1 MKSLCVGV
9 MTLFLVAC
17 SSLKYGG
24 ETLSALEVTEIQA
37 DVQQVLKTSPLET
50 IQSFRVLLEF
60 PVDNPFRPRAMH
72 RLADL
77 LLDYGEQR
85 EIKLATESEIHKI
98 SEYTEAILVY
108 EELLSSYPGYPETDL
123 VLYQLARVYDKQGEI
138 EKTNL
143 LLLKLVRDF
152 QDSRHFSEANFRLG
166 ELSFLFGDYRQAVIS
181 YSAVLEMGTGKP
193 FYEQSLL
200 KYSWAVLKQ
209 DRLDDALKSLFT
221 LINLKL
227 DRLKFDPVSGQPF
240 EIGKADQE
248 ILADILRG
256 TTLIF
261 ALKNSS
267 QELTLY
273 SQRYG
278 QADYNHLI
286 FQSLAELYH
295 KEERYLNEAQTYA
308 AYIASYPESHN
319 AAIFQL
325 RQVDSFRFLNDQQ
338 QVVKAKERFLNDFW
352 QPNMTESGFSAE
364 YLAHTSAFAKAYL
377 NDLTDFYHSRF
388 QKAKIAA
395 DFNAAV
401 NWYQVYLKN
410 FHVQANAIEK
420 HFLFAELLFD
430 NGRYQEAGHEF
441 EQVAYYYPQHERAAE
456 AGYSAILSHQK
467 LLATNADDEA
477 ETWLQLQRQS
487 ALKFISSFP
496 NDQRVPN
503 TVLALAGEDF
513 ERGDN
518 DNAMLLV
525 KLLLDGEQ
533 QLVDE
538 DAFSAW
544 MIVGHISFQNQDFL
558 QAEQAFQSAR
568 KYLGEFNTQAPE
580 SEEWLASSIY
590 KQAEAFLALGETR
603 LAVDNLLRIEVVAAN
618 SKLVAQAKYD
628 AAAELI
634 GLEEWRQAAGLLEK
648 FQMAYPRHEL
658 QPEVPVKLAYVYM
671 KLARIADAAHAY
683 EQIANHSQDADVK
696 QEALLMSA
704 QLFRQEKN
712 FSKAVAVYKRYIY
725 KYPGVSE
732 QAFYVRSQLTEIYS
746 QLGLISKRDYW
757 LDEII
762 KHGELAAVQQD
773 DTIQYYAAKA
783 SLILAELKFTEFD
796 SISLIEPLRENLVQK
811 KQKMEMAIA
820 AYRKTSDYGFAEFV
834 TAASHRI
841 GEIYFNLSAALLES
855 ERPIN
860 LDEEEMEQYEMM
872 LEEQAYPFEEQAIK
886 FLESNVT
893 RVENG
898 LYNDWIER
906 SYGSLGKLLP
916 VQYAKHELSHE
927 VIDVLH

>member
-1 MKSLCVGV
+1 MKFLCMV
-9 MTLFLVAC
+9 MMALFLVAC
-17 SSLKYGG
+17 SSSKYGG
-24 ETLSALEVTEIQA
+24 ETLTALEVTEIQS
-37 DVQQVLKTSPLET
+37 DVQQVLQTSARET
-50 IQSFRVLLEF
+50 IQSYRVLLEF

-85 EIKLATESEIHKI
+85 EIKQAAESEIQKI
-98 SEYTEAILVY
+98 SEYSEAILVY
-108 EELLSSYPGYPETDL
+108 EELLSSYPDYPETDL

-138 EKTNL
+138 EKTNQL
-143 LLLKLVRDF
+143 LLRLVRDF
-152 QDSRHFSEANFRLG
+152 QRSRHFSEANFRLG
-166 ELSFLFGDYRQAVIS
+166 ELSFLYGDYRQAVAS
-181 YSAVLEMGTGKP
+181 YSTVLEMGKGRP

-209 DRLDDALKSLFT
+209 DRLDDALKSFFT
-221 LINLKL
+221 LIDLKL
-227 DRLKFDPVSGQPF
+227 DRLKFDPVSGQPLD
-240 EIGKADQE
+240 IGKADQE

-261 ALKNSS
+261 ALKNSP
-267 QELTLY
+267 QALTQY

-325 RQVDSFRFLNDQQ
+325 RQVDSFLFLNDQQ
-338 QVVKAKERFLNDFW
+338 QVVKAKERFLNDYW
-352 QPNMTESGFSAE
+352 RPNEAMAGVSAG
-364 YLAHTSAFAKAYL
+364 YASHITGSAKAYL
-377 NDLTDFYHSRF
+377 NDLTDFYHARF
-388 QKAKIAA
+388 QKAKMET

-401 NWYQVYLKN
+401 NWYQVYLKS
-410 FHVQANAIEK
+410 FHMQANAVEK

-456 AGYSAILSHQK
+456 AAYSAILCYQK
-467 LLATNADDEA
+467 LLATNADDGA
-477 ETWLQLQRQS
+477 ETWRQLQRQS
-487 ALKFISSFP
+487 ALRFILSFP

-503 TVLALAGEDF
+503 TILALAGDDF

-568 KYLGEFNTQAPE
+568 KYLGEFNTQA
-580 SEEWLASSIY
+580 SETEKWLASSIY

-603 LAVDNLLRIEVVAAN
+603 LAVDNLLRIETVAAN
-618 SKLVAQAKYD
+618 SKLVSQAKYD

-634 GLEEWRQAAGLLEK
+634 GLEEWQQAAALLEK
-648 FQMAYPRHEL
+648 FKMAYPRHEL

-671 KLARIADAAHAY
+671 KLARISDAAYAY
-683 EQIANHSQDADVK
+683 EQIANRSQDSDVQ
-696 QEALLMSA
+696 QEALLKSA
-704 QLFRQEKN
+704 QLYRQEKN
-712 FSKAVAVYKRYIY
+712 FSKAIAVYKRYIY
-725 KYPGVSE
+725 KYPGVYE
-732 QAFYVRSQLTEIYS
+732 QDFYVRSQLAEIYS
-746 QLGLISKRDYW
+746 QLVQLNKRDYW

-762 KHGELAAVQQD
+762 KHAELASVQQD

-783 SLILAELKFTEFD
+783 SLMLAESEFTEFD
-796 SISLIEPLRENLVQK
+796 SISLVEPLRENLVKK
-811 KQKMEMAIA
+811 KQKMEMALA
-820 AYRKTSDYGFAEFV
+820 AYRKSSDYGFAEIV

-841 GEIYFNLSAALLES
+841 GEIYFKLSIALLES
-855 ERPIN
+855 SRPGG
-860 LDEEEMEQYEMM
+860 LDEEELEQYEMM

-886 FLESNVT
+886 FLESNVV
-893 RVENG
+893 RVGEG
-898 LYNDWIER
+898 VYTGWVGKSFATLA
-906 SYGSLGKLLP
+906 KLLP
-916 VQYAKHELSHE
+916 VKYAKHESPSE
-927 VIDVLH
+927 IIDVLH